1 MQLHCAVIPSR
12 VQTVSAIGFKGEVT
26 EFRLVK
32 FWLCY
37 EICGENLSKD
47 LTNMGPRGGGHR
59 FIQTPHCLLET
70 KWQICLCFNIFNS
83 LDISLCNWSSFQS
96 RQVVLHKC

>member
-1 MQLHCAVIPSR
+1 MQLHCAVILSR

-47 LTNMGPRGGGHR
+47 LTNMGPRGR
-59 FIQTPHCLLET
+59 SPFYSDLTL
-70 KWQICLCFNIFNS
+70 
-83 LDISLCNWSSFQS
+83 SF
-96 RQVVLHKC
+96 RN

>member
-1 MQLHCAVIPSR
+1 MQLHCAVILSR

-26 EFRLVK
+26 EFRVVK

-59 FIQTPHCLLET
+59 FIQTPHCT
-70 KWQICLCFNIFNS
+70 VF
-83 LDISLCNWSSFQS
+83 
-96 RQVVLHKC
+96 